1 MAFSTV
7 GVSKAFHPSLAVV
20 GGGRNSGFLDVQP
33 SCMVAVKVKDQ
44 VSLERVMVNLW
55 QCQRSP
61 GGCQC

>member
-7 GVSKAFHPSLAVV
+7 GISRAFHPSLEAV
-20 GGGRNSGFLDVQP
+20 GGGRSSGFLGVQP

-44 VSLERVMVNLW
+44 VSLERVMVNLR